1 MATMKI
7 RPMDESHTLRALGL
21 RGAALILGCAFVSLA
36 ACSSGSTGTGGNEGD
51 AGTKSGSDGGA
62 SSRDGGASGGGTDA
76 SSGASGTICQQ
87 AANKLT
93 GCGLSTGGIES
104 NCDTQNACYATCM
117 VAATC
122 AELQGP
128 ITDDN
133 SYTQC
138 LSGC

>member
-1 MATMKI
+1 MKI
-7 RPMDESHTLRALGL
+7 RSMNESPIFRTSGL
-21 RGAALILGCAFVSLA
+21 RGAALIIACALVSLA
-36 ACSSGSTGTGGNEGD
+36 ACSSGSTGSGGNEGD
-51 AGTKSGSDGGA
+51 AGTSAGSDGGT
-62 SSRDGGASGGGTDA
+62 SSRDGGGSGGGTDA

-87 AANKLT
+87 AATKLT
-93 GCGLSTGGIES
+93 GCGLSTGGIEN

-128 ITDDN
+128 TTDNN